1 MAVGILLAAGFSRR
15 FGAEDKLMQL
25 LPDGRP
31 LALAAAQN
39 LLAAL
44 PRTIAVVR
52 PEATVLA
59 ALLAQ
64 AGAEVVTCAVH
75 EVEMAD
81 SLAAG
86 VRYAASHAET
96 DSGYVITLADMPFIQ
111 PQTIA
116 AVAAAMMDGALI
128 VAPAYR
134 QQRGH
139 PVAFAASLRGELENL
154 RGDEGARSVL
164 LRHRHEIHVLEVA
177 DAGVLADIDTP
188 RDLPVA

>member
-44 PRTIAVVR
+44 PRTVAVVR
-52 PEATVLA
+52 PEAVMLA
-59 ALLAQ
+59 ALLAA
-64 AGAEVVTCAVH
+64 AGAEVVTCAADKI
-75 EVEMAD
+75 EMAD
-81 SLAAG
+81 SLATA
-86 VRYAASHAET
+86 VRYAAGHTEAN
-96 DSGYVITLADMPFIQ
+96 SGYVIALADMPFIQ

-116 AVAAAMMDGALI
+116 AVAVALADGALI
-128 VAPAYR
+128 AAPAYR

-139 PVAFAASLRGELENL
+139 PVAFAAGLRAELENL

-164 LRHRHEIHVLEVA
+164 QRHRHEIHVLEVA
-177 DAGVLADIDTP
+177 DSGVLADIDTP
-188 RDLPVA
+188 HDLPAA

>member
-39 LLAAL
+39 LLVAL

-52 PEATVLA
+52 PEAML
-59 ALLAQ
+59 
-64 AGAEVVTCAVH
+64 
-75 EVEMAD
+75 
-81 SLAAG
+81 
-86 VRYAASHAET
+86 
-96 DSGYVITLADMPFIQ
+96 
-111 PQTIA
+111 
-116 AVAAAMMDGALI
+116 DGALI

-164 LRHRHEIHVLEVA
+164 LRHRHEMHVLEVA

>member
-52 PEATVLA
+52 PEAMLLA
-59 ALLAQ
+59 ALLME
-64 AGAEVVTCAVH
+64 AGAEVVTCAAH
-75 EVEMAD
+75 EVDMAD

-96 DSGYVITLADMPFIQ
+96 DSGYVIALADMPFIQ

>member
-59 ALLAQ
+59 SLLTK
-64 AGAEVVTCAVH
+64 AGAEVVTCAAH

-86 VRYAASHAET
+86 VGYAASHAEAGG
-96 DSGYVITLADMPFIQ
+96 GYVIALADMPFIQ

-116 AVAAAMMDGALI
+116 AVAAALVNGAVI
-128 VAPAYR
+128 AAPAYR

-139 PVAFAASLRGELENL
+139 PVGFAASLGAELERL

-164 LRHRHEIHVLEVA
+164 QRHRQQIQVLEVG
-177 DAGVLADIDTP
+177 DAGVLTDIDTP
-188 RDLPVA
+188 HDLPAA

>member
-44 PRTIAVVR
+44 PCTIAVVR
-52 PEATVLA
+52 PEAMLLA
-59 ALLAQ
+59 ALLTE

-86 VRYAASHAET
+86 VRYAASQAEA

-164 LRHRHEIHVLEVA
+164 LRHRHEMHVLEVA

>member
-86 VRYAASHAET
+86 VRYAASQAEA
-96 DSGYVITLADMPFIQ
+96 DSGYVIALADMPFIQ

-116 AVAAAMMDGALI
+116 AVAAALVNGAVI
-128 VAPAYR
+128 AAPAYR

-139 PVAFAASLRGELENL
+139 PVGFAASLRAELERL

-164 LRHRHEIHVLEVA
+164 QRHRQQIQVLEVG
-177 DAGVLADIDTP
+177 DAGVLSDIDTP
-188 RDLPVA
+188 QDLPAI

>member
-64 AGAEVVTCAVH
+64 AGAEVVTCAAH

-81 SLAAG
+81 SLAVA
-86 VRYAASHAET
+86 VRYAASHAEAGG
-96 DSGYVITLADMPFIQ
+96 GYVITLADMPFIQ